1 MSEARRVVI
10 TGLGIISS
18 LGFDV
23 ETYWKNL
30 LEGRSGVK
38 PITSFDTTDF
48 DCKIAGEIPDFDPTK
63 YMDRKDARR
72 LDRIIQFAVNAAG
85 EAIQDAGLKVE
96 SLDRERCG
104 VMVGTGIGGLHTI
117 TENQRLLEMHGP
129 SRISPFFVPSCLP
142 DMSAGYIAIQY
153 GFRGP
158 NMCVVTACATGNNVI
173 GEALEVIRR
182 NKADLIVAGGVEAGI
197 LPITIAGFDQMGAM
211 ATDCN
216 DNPCGAVRPF
226 DKRRAG
232 FVMGEGSGML
242 ILEET
247 EHARRRGAHI
257 YAELVGY
264 GTCADAY
271 HIAAPDPSG
280 AGAVRSM
287 RLALE
292 DAGMAPAQIDY
303 VNAHGT
309 GTPLN
314 DTAESRAIRE
324 AFGNHAE
331 QLVVSSTKPV
341 TGHLL
346 GAAGAVE
353 AIFSVLALQEGV
365 IPPTINYLE
374 PDPTCDLD
382 YAPNTSR
389 AATLNAVMSNS
400 FGFGG
405 HNATLVFRR
414 YGHV

>member
-1 MSEARRVVI
+1 MDRRVVI
-10 TGLGIISS
+10 TGIGAITPAGGDARSS
-18 LGFDV
+18 WEAALA
-23 ETYWKNL
+23 
-30 LEGRSGVK
+30 GRSGIRR
-38 PITSFDTTDF
+38 ITRFDPSPYKTQ
-48 DCKIAGEIPDFDPTK
+48 IAGEIRDFDPTK

-72 LDRIIQFAVNAAG
+72 LDRIIQLAVNAAG
-85 EAIQDAGLKVE
+85 EAVQDAGLQVE

-104 VMVGTGIGGLHTI
+104 VMIGTGIGGISTI
-117 TENQRLLEMHGP
+117 IEHQRVLETQGP
-129 SRISPFFVPSCLP
+129 GRISPFFVPSCLP
-142 DMSAGYIAIQY
+142 DMSAGYVAIQY

-158 NMCVVTACATGNNVI
+158 NMCVTTACATGNNVI
-173 GEALEVIRR
+173 GEAMEVIRR
-182 NKADLIVAGGVEAGI
+182 KKADLIVAGGVESGI
-197 LPITIAGFDQMGAM
+197 LPLTVAGFDQMGAT
-211 ATDCN
+211 ACDCN

-232 FVMGEGSGML
+232 FVMGEGSGVL
-242 ILEET
+242 VIEEL
-247 EHARRRGAHI
+247 EHARRRGARI
-257 YAELVGY
+257 YAELAGY

-280 AGAVRSM
+280 AGAARSM

-292 DAGMAPAQIDY
+292 DAGMEPAEIQYI
-303 VNAHGT
+303 NAHGT

-314 DTAESRAIRE
+314 DTAESGAIRKV
-324 AFGNHAE
+324 FGAHAD

-353 AIFSVLALQEGV
+353 SIFSALALYEGI
-365 IPPTINYLE
+365 IPPTINYQE

-382 YAPNTSR
+382 YAPNASR
-389 AATLNAVMSNS
+389 KATLTGVMSNS

-414 YGHV
+414 SKHG